1 MAILLFRLT
10 AYQITMNMER
20 LESARTVGTVG
31 IYVEMEVREPVR
43 RGGTAGAYVGTFYW
57 LLEV

>member
-1 MAILLFRLT
+1 
-10 AYQITMNMER
+10 MNMGK

-43 RGGTAGAYVGTFYW
+43 RGGTAGVYVGTFYW